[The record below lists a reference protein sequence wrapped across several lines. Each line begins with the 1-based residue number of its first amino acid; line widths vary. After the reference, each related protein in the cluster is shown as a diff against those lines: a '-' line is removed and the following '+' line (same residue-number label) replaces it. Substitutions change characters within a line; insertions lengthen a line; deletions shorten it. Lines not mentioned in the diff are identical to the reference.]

1 VLLTQIAIMKIL
13 LTCTLFLSTLFTQ
26 AQSLDIPLIT
36 VQGSAVVFANPDEVL
51 ISVSIYKKG
60 PNVAVAREAYLKQS
74 KEVISFLR
82 ESGISEKHIQTQY
95 ASVGPQRKR
104 NSTEIDHYYA
114 RQSINVCIRDLT
126 TYDAI
131 LTELTAMDVHKIG
144 QANFRCDDIVERRAE
159 ALRLAMKDAKQKAEM
174 LTSEIG
180 QSIGKAKLISEIQN
194 KRTSFNAETYGSSVV
209 ATDGT
214 SVGSVQGFAPGQLEI
229 KSIVNVSFE
238 LP

>member
-1 VLLTQIAIMKIL
+1 MKFIPLSIFFMSCLL
-13 LTCTLFLSTLFTQ
+13 TQ

-51 ISVSIYKKG
+51 ISVSIYKKAE
-60 PNVAVAREAYLKQS
+60 NVALAREAYLKHS
-74 KEVISFLR
+74 KDVINFLR
-82 ESGISEKHIQTQY
+82 EKGISEKHIQTQY

-114 RQSINVCIRDLT
+114 RQSINVCIRDLS
-126 TYDAI
+126 TYDSI
-131 LTELTAMDVHKIG
+131 LTGLTKLDVHKIG
-144 QANFRCDDIVERRAE
+144 QANFRCDDIAERRAE
-159 ALRLAMKDAKQKAEM
+159 ALRLAMTNAKQKAEM
-174 LTSEIG
+174 LTSAIG

-209 ATDGT
+209 STGGT
-214 SVGSVQGFAPGQLEI
+214 EVGSTQGFAPGQLEI